1 MDIIVKGRN
10 GKDTDRTLTLSDEVF
25 GIEPNEHVVWLD
37 VKQYLANKRQGTHKS
52 KERAEV
58 NRTTKKLYR
67 QKGTGS
73 ARHGSRRAP
82 IFVGGGRVFGP
93 RPRDYSFKVNKKVKA
108 LAKRS
113 ILSSRAKEGKISI
126 VEQFTFDAPK
136 TKNYLSFLNDMQ
148 LSGQKTL
155 FITAQNDHNIYLS
168 SRNVPKTMV
177 TSASQINTYDLVNAD
192 NLIISEE
199 ALEIIESSLANK

>member
-1 MDIIVKGRN
+1 MELIVKGKD
-10 GKDTDRTLTLSDEVF
+10 GKDTGRKVTLSDEVF

-37 VKQYLANKRQGTHKS
+37 VKQYLANQRQGTHKS

-93 RPRDYSFKVNKKVKA
+93 RPRDYGFKVNKKVKS

-113 ILSSRAKEGKISI
+113 VLSSRAQENKISI
-126 VEQFTFDAPK
+126 VENFTFDAPR
-136 TKNYLSFLNDMQ
+136 TKDYLTFLNSME
-148 LSGQKTL
+148 LNGQKTL
-155 FITAQNDHNIYLS
+155 LVTPAIDHNVYLS
-168 SRNVPKTMV
+168 SRNLPKTSV
-177 TSASQINTYDLVNAD
+177 TAAAQINTYDLMNAD
-192 NLIISEE
+192 ILIFCEG
-199 ALEIIESSLANK
+199 AIEVIETMLKK

>member
-1 MDIIVKGRN
+1 MELIVKGKD
-10 GKDTDRTLTLSDEVF
+10 GKDTGRKVTLSEEVF

-37 VKQYLANKRQGTHKS
+37 VKQYLANQRQGTHKS

-93 RPRDYSFKVNKKVKA
+93 RPRDYGFKVNKKVKS

-113 ILSSRAKEGKISI
+113 VLSSRAQENKISI
-126 VEQFTFDAPK
+126 VENFTFDAPR
-136 TKNYLSFLNDMQ
+136 TKDYLTFLNSME
-148 LSGQKTL
+148 LNGQKTL
-155 FITAQNDHNIYLS
+155 LVTPAIDHNVYLS
-168 SRNVPKTMV
+168 SRNLPKTSV
-177 TSASQINTYDLVNAD
+177 TAAAQINTYDLMNAD
-192 NLIISEE
+192 ILIFCEG
-199 ALEIIESSLANK
+199 AIEVIETMLKK

>member
-1 MDIIVKGRN
+1 MELIVKGKD
-10 GKDTDRTLTLSDEVF
+10 GKDTGRKVTLSDEVF

-37 VKQYLANKRQGTHKS
+37 VKQYLANQRQGTHKS

-93 RPRDYSFKVNKKVKA
+93 RPRDYGFKVNKKVKS

-113 ILSSRAKEGKISI
+113 VLSSRAQENKISI
-126 VEQFTFDAPK
+126 VENFTFDAPR
-136 TKNYLSFLNDMQ
+136 TKDYLTFLNSME
-148 LSGQKTL
+148 LNGQKTL
-155 FITAQNDHNIYLS
+155 LVTPAIDHNIYLS
-168 SRNVPKTMV
+168 SRNLPKTSV
-177 TSASQINTYDLVNAD
+177 TAAAQINTYDLMNAD
-192 NLIISEE
+192 ILIFCEG
-199 ALEIIESSLANK
+199 AIEVIETMLKK

>member
-1 MDIIVKGRN
+1 MELIVKTKE
-10 GKDTDRTLTLSDEVF
+10 GKDTGRVVTLNSEVF

-37 VKQYLANKRQGTHKS
+37 VKQYLANQRQGTHKS

-58 NRTTKKLYR
+58 NRTGKKLYR

-93 RPRDYSFKVNKKVKA
+93 RPRDYGFKVNKKVKG
-108 LAKRS
+108 LARRS
-113 ILSSRAKEGKISI
+113 VLSSRAQENKILV
-126 VEQFTFDAPK
+126 VENFSFDSPR
-136 TKNYLSFLNDMQ
+136 TKDYITFLNAME

-155 FITAQNDHNIYLS
+155 LVTPAADNNIYLS
-168 SRNVPKTMV
+168 SRNVPKTFV
-177 TSASQINTYDLVNAD
+177 TAANQINTYDLMNAD
-192 NLIISEE
+192 SVILCEGSI
-199 ALEIIESSLANK
+199 EIIESMLK

>member
-1 MDIIVKGRN
+1 MELIVKGKD
-10 GKDTDRTLTLSDEVF
+10 GKDTGRKVSLSAEIF

-37 VKQYLANKRQGTHKS
+37 VKQYLANQRQGTHKS
-52 KERAEV
+52 KERAEI
-58 NRTTKKLYR
+58 NRTSKKLYR

-93 RPRDYSFKVNKKVKA
+93 RPRDYGFKVNKKVKS

-113 ILSSRAKEGKISI
+113 VLSSRVQEGKVSI
-126 VEQFTFDAPK
+126 VENFTFDAPK
-136 TKNYLSFLNDMQ
+136 TKEYLNFLNSME

-155 FITAQNDHNIYLS
+155 LVTPAIDQNVYLS
-168 SRNVPKTMV
+168 SRNLPKTSV
-177 TSASQINTYDLVNAD
+177 TAAAQINTYDLMNAD
-192 NLIISEE
+192 NLILCEGS
-199 ALEIIESSLANK
+199 IEVIENMLKK

>member
-1 MDIIVKGRN
+1 MELIVKGKD
-10 GKDTDRTLTLSDEVF
+10 GKDTGRKVTLSDEVF

-37 VKQYLANKRQGTHKS
+37 VKQYLANQRQGTHKS

-93 RPRDYSFKVNKKVKA
+93 RPRDYGFKVNKKVKS

-113 ILSSRAKEGKISI
+113 VLSSRAQENKISI
-126 VEQFTFDAPK
+126 VENFTFDAPR
-136 TKNYLSFLNDMQ
+136 TKDYLTFLNSME
-148 LSGQKTL
+148 LNGQKTL
-155 FITAQNDHNIYLS
+155 LVTPAIDHNVYLS
-168 SRNVPKTMV
+168 SRNLPRTSV
-177 TSASQINTYDLVNAD
+177 TAAAQINTYDLMNAD
-192 NLIISEE
+192 ILIFCEG
-199 ALEIIESSLANK
+199 AIEVVETMLKK